1 MRPSIK
7 WRIMHIEE
15 GVGQDGLHPLELSI
29 IILQIVQK
37 LNPIIVIIYCSFKI
51 IASFKTS

>member
-1 MRPSIK
+1 MRLSMK
-7 WRIMHIEE
+7 WRIMQIKE
-15 GVGQDGLHPLELSI
+15 GVGQDRLHPLELS

-37 LNPIIVIIYCSFKI
+37 LNPIIVIIYYSFKI